1 MPGDPVHARPVDAV
15 LEELGVE
22 PERGLAPPEVAT
34 RLREHGPNRLREA
47 ARRSVLRI
55 LADQFKS
62 TVIVVLVVADALA
75 LAAGQWAES
84 IAIAA
89 VLAVNAG
96 IGFTS
101 EWRARRTM
109 DALRR
114 IAQPRARVRRDGE
127 EREVAAEE
135 LVPGDILLVGPE
147 DVLPADARVLAAEG
161 LRVDESAL
169 TGESVPV
176 DKGPEPVGPRHP
188 LAERTCML
196 FKGTTVVDGGGEALV
211 WATGQATELGRIA
224 ELAEEAEAAET
235 PLEQR
240 LDRLGR
246 VLAFVAL
253 GAAAVIAAVGLA
265 SGKPALVMVETA
277 VALGLAAIPEGL
289 PIVATLALARGMWR
303 MARRQAVIHHL
314 AAVETLGSTGVIFS
328 DKTGTLTENRMALRR
343 VWTAAGARE
352 PDGESPEAGGATAR
366 RALEI
371 GALCSS
377 ASLGPDGPQGDPT
390 EVALLQAAAGA
401 GIDRDELLEVQPEV
415 RRAPFERDVMMMA
428 TFHQSAGNAG
438 NAGKVEV
445 AVKGAPQAVLEVCD
459 RVAREDGGE
468 EPLDPQGRETWS
480 EGVRELAAAGLRVLA
495 VADKTVDDEGAP
507 PYEGLRLVG
516 LVGLLDPPREGVRA
530 AIEACRSAG
539 IRVLVVTGDQAETAT
554 AVAREVGLGAAEGM
568 GVLLGSELPED
579 EEETSPELRERI
591 LAATVFARVSPEQK
605 LGLVG
610 TFQEDGHV
618 VAMTGD
624 GVNDAPALKKAD
636 IGIAMGRRGT
646 DAAREVADMVLRDDA
661 FSSIVAAVEQGRI
674 IFANIRKSVLFML
687 CTNAAE
693 VLAVAVASLAA
704 IPLPL
709 RPLQILYLNVLTD
722 VFPAL
727 ALAVGPGAPDAM
739 RRPPRDPR
747 EDVLTRS
754 HWLAIG
760 GWSGVIGAC
769 VLGALG
775 VALWRLGLEPLAAVT
790 VSFLTLGLAKLW
802 FVFNLRDPGSTLL
815 GNDVVR
821 NPWIWGAIALCL
833 GLLAAA
839 VFLPGLSDVLETRPL
854 GLPGLAVALGAS
866 LVPFVAGQI
875 LRGVQAAGRGASSGE
890 AGERPAAD

>member
-1 MPGDPVHARPVDAV
+1 
-15 LEELGVE
+15 
-22 PERGLAPPEVAT
+22 
-34 RLREHGPNRLREA
+34 
-47 ARRSVLRI
+47 
-55 LADQFKS
+55 
-62 TVIVVLVVADALA
+62 
-75 LAAGQWAES
+75 
-84 IAIAA
+84 
-89 VLAVNAG
+89 
-96 IGFTS
+96 
-101 EWRARRTM
+101 
-109 DALRR
+109 
-114 IAQPRARVRRDGE
+114 
-127 EREVAAEE
+127 
-135 LVPGDILLVGPE
+135 
-147 DVLPADARVLAAEG
+147 
-161 LRVDESAL
+161 
-169 TGESVPV
+169 
-176 DKGPEPVGPRHP
+176 
-188 LAERTCML
+188 
-196 FKGTTVVDGGGEALV
+196 
-211 WATGQATELGRIA
+211 
-224 ELAEEAEAAET
+224 
-235 PLEQR
+235 
-240 LDRLGR
+240 
-246 VLAFVAL
+246 
-253 GAAAVIAAVGLA
+253 
-265 SGKPALVMVETA
+265 
-277 VALGLAAIPEGL
+277 
-289 PIVATLALARGMWR
+289 MWR

-343 VWTAAGARE
+343 VRTAAGVRE
-352 PDGESPEAGGATAR
+352 ADRESPGEAEGPVR

-390 EVALLQAAAGA
+390 EVALLQAASRA
-401 GIDRDELLEVQPEV
+401 GIDRDELLEAWPEV

-428 TFHQSAGNAG
+428 TFHRAE
-438 NAGKVEV
+438 GKVEV
-445 AVKGAPQAVLEVCD
+445 AVKGAPRAVLEVCD

-468 EPLDPQGRETWS
+468 EPLDPQGRQTWS

-495 VADKTVDDEGAP
+495 VADKTADDEGAP

-530 AIEACRSAG
+530 AIESCRSAG

-554 AVAREVGLGAAEGM
+554 AVAREVGLGDPEGM
-568 GVLLGSELPED
+568 GVLLGSELPEG
-579 EEETSPELRERI
+579 EEEASPELRERI

-610 TFQEDGHV
+610 TFQEEGQV

-693 VLAVAVASLAA
+693 VLAVALASLAA

-739 RRPPRDPR
+739 RRPPRNPR

-866 LVPFVAGQI
+866 LVPFVVGQT
-875 LRGVQAAGRGASSGE
+875 LRGVQAARGGAASGE